1 MFKVTRRR
9 LDNPPDHSKPYIVRV
24 YDLAGNLVFWA
35 GPMDIYE
42 RDKTIKTYRNYRP
55 RAD

>member
-9 LDNPPDHSKPYIVRV
+9 LDNPPDRSKPYVVRV

-35 GPMDIYE
+35 GPMDVRE
-42 RDKTIKTYRNYRP
+42 RDKTMKLYRGVK
-55 RAD
+55 

>member
-1 MFKVTRRR
+1 MFRVTRRR
-9 LDNPPDHSKPYIVRV
+9 LDRPPDPAKPYIVRV

-42 RDKTIKTYRNYRP
+42 RDKTMQLYRSCRG
-55 RAD
+55 